1 MWAGPS
7 QTIEVLNRNP
17 LRQKMNGVGT
27 RQESGI
33 SPPILSLPLEM
44 TAEIFTHFL
53 PIYPLRARLV
63 GTQSPILLSQVC
75 RQWRNIA
82 ISLPQL
88 WRAIQL
94 DLGTEFQPHQIN
106 LLKSWLQRSES
117 RLLSVGIAYN
127 GRPSLLIEPH
137 VETFLHELMLH
148 RKRWDDRHG
157 SAHPWRGT
165 GTVRLHNIT
174 SYVPNFMDWISSLE
188 YSTTI
193 FISCRRRS
201 PYREVGTWSGM
212 TSMVLRLWSN
222 TQLTASDEE
231 HVKCTWAPRMILAV
245 EDLVG
250 MLNDRKSV
258 SMYPESDSNIQLP
271 VFLHERTMAPARN
284 SAEHDASGGG
294 TWYSSTREPG
304 HQARTALST
313 TLAVGDLVGMF
324 NGRKSVAMWDS
335 PGIRA
340 QDSNIRYSSTR
351 EPGHP
356 ARTTLSTTLRWG
368 NHGTSRERLE
378 HNAGGPGDVKWQEIS
393 GDVGLTTEIRILVP
407 ARP

>member
-17 LRQKMNGVGT
+17 LRYVSLPKVDHLRTDVRQKMNGVGT

-106 LLKSWLQRSES
+106 LLKSWLQRSET

-148 RKRWDDRHG
+148 RKRWEYVEIELPFDIVPLIQGELPSLR
-157 SAHPWRGT
+157 
-165 GTVRLHNIT
+165 VLIIT
-174 SYVPNFMDWISSLE
+174 
-188 YSTTI
+188 
-193 FISCRRRS
+193 RS
-201 PYREVGTWSGM
+201 
-212 TSMVLRLWSN
+212 
-222 TQLTASDEE
+222 Q
-231 HVKCTWAPRMILAV
+231 
-245 EDLVG
+245 
-250 MLNDRKSV
+250 
-258 SMYPESDSNIQLP
+258 
-271 VFLHERTMAPARN
+271 
-284 SAEHDASGGG
+284 
-294 TWYSSTREPG
+294 
-304 HQARTALST
+304 TALHV
-313 TLAVGDLVGMF
+313 L
-324 NGRKSVAMWDS
+324 
-335 PGIRA
+335 
-340 QDSNIRYSSTR
+340 
-351 EPGHP
+351 
-356 ARTTLSTTLRWG
+356 
-368 NHGTSRERLE
+368 
-378 HNAGGPGDVKWQEIS
+378 
-393 GDVGLTTEIRILVP
+393 
-407 ARP
+407 